1 MGEAFYISLLV
12 PLPMTLL
19 ARWGGEEFVV
29 LLPHTPL
36 EYARQ
41 LAERMRIAVAFATQ
55 PYAPM
60 DAVHVTVSIGTAG
73 MAADESMILDD
84 LVQAAD
90 LAMYVAKRSGCNQV
104 SLAPTGYSSPHALGH
119 CNRPSG
125 PTTTG
130 WWHRP
135 TPARRKWPSCRRGQ
149 RTTIRLPEPAGTLK
163 N

>member
-41 LAERMRIAVAFATQ
+41 LAERMRVAVAFATQ
-55 PYAPM
+55 PCAPM

-104 SLAPTGYSSPHALGH
+104 SRPPPATAAHTPWATAIDLAGQPPLAGGTGQHQRGVSGH
-119 CNRPSG
+119 L
-125 PTTTG
+125 
-130 WWHRP
+130 
-135 TPARRKWPSCRRGQ
+135 AVAAK
-149 RTTIRLPEPAGTLK
+149 EPQSAYQ
-163 N
+163 NQQAH